1 MHPDDVIQPF
11 QIDAN
16 ALRGRLVRLGPV
28 VDDILSRHA
37 YPAPIAVLLGE
48 TLVLCAALAATLKFE
63 GVFSIQARGDGPV
76 TLLVADVNTDGDI
89 RGYARYEPERLTG
102 LDLSAKSSSAPITA
116 LLGKG
121 HLAFTVDQ
129 GSDSELYQGIVALEG
144 DTMVDCVHHYF
155 RQSEQLATRV
165 VLAVDRS
172 EAGAWR
178 AGALMV
184 QKLPPE
190 GVGEIAAEDTDDA
203 WDRAMALM
211 ETCTRGEMLDP
222 DLSPHTLL
230 FRLFHEDGVRVY
242 DTRPLRAGCRC
253 SRDRISSVLRGIG
266 KDELRDLEEDGRI
279 EVVCEFC
286 NRKYQFDESDIDQ
299 IFVTH

>member
-1 MHPDDVIQPF
+1 MQPDDVIQPF

-16 ALRGRLVRLGPV
+16 ALSGRLVRLGPV
-28 VDDILSRHA
+28 VDDILGRHA

-48 TLVLCAALAATLKFE
+48 TLVLCAALAATLKFD

-76 TLLVADVNTDGDI
+76 TLLVADVSTDGDI
-89 RGYARYEPERLTG
+89 RGYVRFEPERLTG
-102 LDLSAKSSSAPITA
+102 IDPADQSSPAPINA

-129 GSDSELYQGIVALEG
+129 GANSELYQGIVALEG
-144 DTMVDCVHHYF
+144 DTLAECVHHYF
-155 RQSEQLATRV
+155 QQSEQLPTRV
-165 VLAVDRS
+165 VVAVDRG
-172 EAGAWR
+172 EAGNWR

-190 GVGEIAAEDTDDA
+190 GVGEIAAEDSDDA

-211 ETCTRGEMLDP
+211 ETCTSDEMLDP

-242 DTRPLRAGCRC
+242 DTRSLRAGCRC

-266 KDELRDLEEDGRI
+266 KDELSDLEEDGRI

-286 NRKYQFDESDIDQ
+286 NRKYQFDEQDIDR